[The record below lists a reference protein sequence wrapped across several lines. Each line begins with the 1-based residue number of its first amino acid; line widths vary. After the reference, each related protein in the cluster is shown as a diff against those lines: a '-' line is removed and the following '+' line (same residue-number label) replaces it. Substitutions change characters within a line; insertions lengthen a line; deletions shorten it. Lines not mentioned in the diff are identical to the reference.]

1 MTRETRIG
9 PTTFIWGVRTYVMG
23 ILNVTPDSF
32 SGDALGADVDAALRR
47 AERMLAEGADIIDV
61 GGESTRPGAQPVPL
75 DEELA
80 RVVPVVE
87 ALARRFPVPISVD
100 TTKSEVARQAL
111 AAGATIVNDVWGMR
125 RDPAM
130 AAVAAGSA
138 EWVVLMHNREAR
150 PSADHVGGHYAD
162 VRYADVVAE
171 VAAWL
176 RDSAEVAIAGGVTR
190 ERIILDPGLGFGKT
204 YAQNLELIRRLP
216 ELNALGYPL
225 LVGASRKSFT
235 GRALDLPLDQRLE
248 TSLAVLTLC
257 IAGGADIVRVHDV
270 LPSVRAARM
279 ADEIVR
285 GPLQRIS
292 SPRLADRADAER
304 FEMQIS
310 DADEPSTS
318 T

>member
-1 MTRETRIG
+1 
-9 PTTFIWGVRTYVMG
+9 
-23 ILNVTPDSF
+23 
-32 SGDALGADVDAALRR
+32 
-47 AERMLAEGADIIDV
+47 MLAEGADIIDV
-61 GGESTRPGAQPVPL
+61 GGESTRPGARPVPL

-100 TTKSEVARQAL
+100 TTKSEVARRAL
-111 AAGATIVNDVWGMR
+111 AAGATMVNDVWGMR

-162 VRYADVVAE
+162 VRYADVEAE
-171 VAAWL
+171 IAAWL

-285 GPLQRIS
+285 GPLPRIS
-292 SPRLADRADAER
+292 SPRLADPADAER